1 MTGSSKNSNPDGPQ
15 TDEEWDLASIRQ
27 RPSRLTPKPIGS
39 VVKRLLAQ
47 RGYGETQ
54 SNQRLADEW
63 ARAAGSNLAQL
74 TRPANIVRGNLV
86 VYAQNSAAMQELAF
100 SQQQILKALQQSLPE
115 MNIKG
120 IRPRIG

>member
-1 MTGSSKNSNPDGPQ
+1 MSGRDKKTKRDDPQ
-15 TDEEWDLASIRQ
+15 TDEEWELASIRQ
-27 RPSRLTPKPIGS
+27 RPSRLNPKPIGS

-47 RGYGETQ
+47 RGYGETR
-54 SNQRLADEW
+54 SNQRLAEEW
-63 ARAAGSNLAQL
+63 ARAAGSDLAKL
-74 TRPANIVRGNLV
+74 TKPANIVRGNLV

-100 SQQQILKALQQSLPE
+100 SQPQILKALQQGLPE